1 MRPVCGLNIRRYV
14 NSIFNSNTY
23 LITYG
28 REAVLVDCGDVLEIC
43 HECRDNGID
52 IKAVLLTHSH
62 FDHIYGLNI
71 LLEEFKDITVYTT
84 TVGRESLFSDKLN
97 LSRYHESP
105 FVFEGEKITTIAE
118 NSTTIAI
125 WPNTV
130 IKVIRT
136 PGHTPC
142 SLSYLIGNY
151 LFSGDSYIP
160 GQKVVTNL
168 PGGDRH
174 LAKQS
179 ISLINSMWTTD
190 ITLCPGH
197 GKMLLYNDT
206 DDKP

>member
-52 IKAVLLTHSH
+52 IKAILLTHSH

-84 TVGRESLFSDKLN
+84 TAGRESLFSDKLN

-125 WPNTV
+125 WPDTV

-179 ISLINSMWTTD
+179 ISLIKSMWTTD

>member
-52 IKAVLLTHSH
+52 IKAILLTHSH

-105 FVFEGEKITTIAE
+105 FVFEGRE
-118 NSTTIAI
+118 NNDNSRKFHDNSYMARHRNKSYSDSWTYTML
-125 WPNTV
+125 
-130 IKVIRT
+130 
-136 PGHTPC
+136 
-142 SLSYLIGNY
+142 SFLSYREL
-151 LFSGDSYIP
+151 
-160 GQKVVTNL
+160 
-168 PGGDRH
+168 
-174 LAKQS
+174 S
-179 ISLINSMWTTD
+179 ILW
-190 ITLCPGH
+190 
-197 GKMLLYNDT
+197 
-206 DDKP
+206 